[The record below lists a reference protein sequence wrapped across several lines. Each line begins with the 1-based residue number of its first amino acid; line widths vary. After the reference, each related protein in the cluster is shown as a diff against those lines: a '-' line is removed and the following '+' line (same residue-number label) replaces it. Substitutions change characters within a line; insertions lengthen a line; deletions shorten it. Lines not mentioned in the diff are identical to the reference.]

1 MNNFSSI
8 IENTDF
14 AGIMLVLDRNF
25 NIERANENFLNL
37 LDYKEIDVFGKQ
49 LSDLIVP
56 DEKSIFFD
64 MVYSQDISNN
74 VTLKFYHKSGA
85 FRFFSIT
92 LLDFNERKI
101 VFGRSIK
108 KEFLNKKYEYYNEIQ
123 SDIGKMFHMIDVEN
137 IRDFISFEGNPVSI
151 ILDLLPIEFW
161 IKDRYGKYIFG
172 NRRFTDSTDLK
183 MENIYLKDDFQIF
196 SEETAKNFVVS
207 DHLAIDSG
215 KRLSYVFETDGVEL
229 NGWAEV
235 TKIPVYNK
243 QGKYIGILGFSTNIT
258 QQKVME
264 MNYKQEQ
271 DRMRYLLDNV
281 SGFVFEIDSKG
292 ELLFISGDLAKR
304 IGFSIERA
312 TDKNMFSVHSG
323 MPEIREKIQ
332 LAQNGNRVEMKTKFG
347 DVDVLITMIPVKKED
362 GTIAIIGN
370 GTEVLHHE

>member
-8 IENTDF
+8 IENKDF

-25 NIERANENFLNL
+25 NIERANDNFLNL
-37 LDYKEIDVFGKQ
+37 LDYKEIDIFGKQ

-92 LLDFNERKI
+92 LLDFDERKI
-101 VFGRSIK
+101 VFGRVIK
-108 KEFLNKKYEYYNEIQ
+108 KEFLNTKYEYYNEIQ
-123 SDIGKMFHMIDVEN
+123 TDIGKMFDMIDVEN

-172 NRRFTDSTDLK
+172 NRRFTDSTNLK

-196 SEETAKNFVVS
+196 SEETAKNFAVS

-215 KRLSYVFETDGVEL
+215 KRLSYIFETNGVEL

-235 TKIPVYNK
+235 TKIPVFNK
-243 QGKYIGILGFSTNIT
+243 QNKYIGILGFSTNISE
-258 QQKVME
+258 QKAME
-264 MNYKQEQ
+264 FNYQKEKE
-271 DRMRYLLDNV
+271 RMKYLLDNV
-281 SGFVFEIDSKG
+281 SGFVFEIDSKV
-292 ELLFISGDLAKR
+292 ELLFISGELTKKLGISMEH
-304 IGFSIERA
+304 IGD
-312 TDKNMFSVHSG
+312 TNMFSIHSNVA
-323 MPEIREKIQ
+323 EIREKIQ
-332 LAQNGNRVEMKTKFG
+332 LAQNGNKVTMKSKI
-347 DVDVLITMIPVKKED
+347 DNISLIITMTPVIKED
-362 GTIAIIGN
+362 GTITIVGN
-370 GTEVLHHE
+370 GKEVPQGE